1 MKCAQKLK
9 VFVCGFL
16 SLAICVFAAYCVNTR
31 AYKNPNI
38 KNDIMYISAL
48 SVMPDGINRQEKTES
63 ETTVTKTAK
72 KQKEASD
79 SSEEKDTQ
87 KVKKIASTNK
97 DEKTYPISEQ
107 HLGNENS
114 KIDVA
119 NSTPYEMDTQSLISQ
134 KLPFEIKD
142 TRQVQV
148 LIVHTHSCESY
159 MDSDDGYYSE
169 SFYPRTTDNDRNVTA
184 VGKVIADTLKE
195 NSIGVVHCD
204 TRHDYPSYDGA
215 YSRSYDSIT
224 QYLEK
229 YDEIKVVLDV
239 HRDSMTADDMT
250 KIKPT
255 FTYKGK
261 KAAQVM
267 IMTGYSEDGSFPTWK
282 ENLSFALKLY
292 DECESLYEGMM
303 RPLNFG
309 EFTYNMNV
317 NSGSLLL
324 EVGTDANTLDEALRT
339 GKMLG
344 NALSRV
350 LQNS

>member
-9 VFVCGFL
+9 VFMCGFL
-16 SLAICVFAAYCVNTR
+16 SLAICIFAAYCVNTR
-31 AYKNPNI
+31 AYNSFNI
-38 KNDIMYISAL
+38 KNDVMYISAL
-48 SVMPDGINRQEKTES
+48 SVMPDGIKRNEKSES
-63 ETTVTKTAK
+63 ETTTVETAK
-72 KQKEASD
+72 KQKK
-79 SSEEKDTQ
+79 SSKSTDEKDTEKAE
-87 KVKKIASTNK
+87 KVEPVNSGEN
-97 DEKTYPISEQ
+97 TYHISERL
-107 HLGNENS
+107 LGDS
-114 KIDVA
+114 KTNLDVV
-119 NSTPYEMDTQSLISQ
+119 NSTPYDMDAVALINQ
-134 KLPFEIKD
+134 KLPFEMKD

-159 MDSDDGYYSE
+159 MDSDDGYYAE
-169 SFYPRTTDNDRNVTA
+169 SFYPRTTDNEKNVTA

-215 YSRSYDSIT
+215 YSRSYDSIS

-229 YDEIKVVLDV
+229 YDEIKVVLDI

-255 FTYKGK
+255 FNYKGK

-292 DECESLYEGMM
+292 DECESSYKGMM

-309 EFTYNMNV
+309 QFTYNMNV

-324 EVGTDANTLDEALRT
+324 EVGTDANTLDEALRS

>member
-1 MKCAQKLK
+1 MKCARKLK
-9 VFVCGFL
+9 VFMCGFL
-16 SLAICVFAAYCVNTR
+16 SLAICIFAAYCVNTR
-31 AYKNPNI
+31 AYKTLNI
-38 KNDIMYISAL
+38 KNDVMYISAL
-48 SVMPDGINRQEKTES
+48 SVMPDGRIRQEEKQS
-63 ETTVTKTAK
+63 ETTVVETAK
-72 KQKEASD
+72 KQKT
-79 SSEEKDTQ
+79 SSKNENEKDTEKAEKIKKS
-87 KVKKIASTNK
+87 KV
-97 DEKTYPISEQ
+97 DEITYPISEQ
-107 HLGNENS
+107 LLGNSNTEL
-114 KIDVA
+114 DVV
-119 NSTPYEMDTQSLISQ
+119 NSTPYEMDTTALLSQ
-134 KLPFEIKD
+134 ELPFEMKD

-159 MDSDDGYYSE
+159 MDSDDGFYAE
-169 SFYPRTTDNDRNVTA
+169 SFYPRTTDNEKNVVA
-184 VGKVIADTLKE
+184 VGEVVADTLKE
-195 NSIGVVHCD
+195 NNIGVVHSQ

-215 YSRSYDSIT
+215 YSRSYDTISE
-224 QYLEK
+224 YLEK
-229 YDEIKVVLDV
+229 YDEIKVVLDI

-267 IMTGYSEDGSFPTWK
+267 IMTGFCEDGSFPTWK

-292 DECESLYEGMM
+292 DECESSYKGMM

-309 EFTYNMNV
+309 QFTYNMNV

-324 EVGTDANTLDEALRT
+324 EVGTDANTLDEALRS

-350 LQNS
+350 LQN